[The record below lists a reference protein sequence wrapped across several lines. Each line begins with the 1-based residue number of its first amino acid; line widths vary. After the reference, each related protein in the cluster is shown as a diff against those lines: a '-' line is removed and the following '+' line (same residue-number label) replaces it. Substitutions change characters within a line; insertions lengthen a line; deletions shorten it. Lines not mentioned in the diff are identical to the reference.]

1 VDAEILG
8 SDCAELVHVNA
19 RPFVSIFK
27 ALFQATGVGC
37 CAKEVSLKATP
48 GWGLYKKSAR

>member
-1 VDAEILG
+1 MLG

-37 CAKEVSLKATP
+37 CAKELSLKAAP